1 MKRIKDIKETLE
13 KATNLQYLAYS
24 RIKEILEINDKRAYL
39 YHPVNIEFDHDT
51 VTVRFENTN
60 SDYLDFEFETLS
72 LKELEMNDEEWNNH
86 INKLKEEQLQ
96 KEKQKEERIKQ
107 SELEKKQKL
116 YLELKKELYPNKK

>member
-24 RIKEILEINDKRAYL
+24 RTKEILEINDKRAYL

-60 SDYLDFEFETLS
+60 SDYLDFEFEALS

>member
-24 RIKEILEINDKRAYL
+24 RTNEILEINDKRAYL

-51 VTVRFENTN
+51 ITVRFENTN